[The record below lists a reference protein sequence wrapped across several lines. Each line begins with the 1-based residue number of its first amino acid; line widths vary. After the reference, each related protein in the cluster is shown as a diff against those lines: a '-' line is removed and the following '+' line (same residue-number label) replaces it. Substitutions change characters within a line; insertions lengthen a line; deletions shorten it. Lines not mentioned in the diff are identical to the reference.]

1 MNQNQNDLDI
11 DRKIR
16 EQLASAGFSVDGQ
29 PLPSNLGPDVGS
41 GHDQDLELMQEDRL
55 PKPVASSVSQPRK
68 PKDKTVVDSRFIE
81 LTELPSN
88 FIPYDFK
95 SIYVRPFAVSELKL
109 IARSIEQKSIDYI
122 TQAIDNCLDVDVYQ
136 LTIPDYFY
144 LYYWFRIESYPSTPY
159 YSHWVC
165 DELLDGKPCSHNNV
179 TPLTKNQLS
188 VSYLEDD
195 VLTAANL
202 DPRLDF
208 PRVSLLEDLS
218 IAALDKNDPKQ
229 LSLFQSDELFLV
241 DAAKW
246 VKAGTTIFDKIK
258 ILEEQPDLNLYELAK
273 LANQQYQYGVYE
285 YTLVQC
291 GGCGAKRRFKVMLD
305 APKFFPYFG

>member
-1 MNQNQNDLDI
+1 MNQNDLDI

-16 EQLASAGFSVDGQ
+16 EQLASAGFSMNGQ
-29 PLPSNLGPDVGS
+29 PLPSNTGPSINASDPAVS
-41 GHDQDLELMQEDRL
+41 EEPL
-55 PKPVASSVSQPRK
+55 PIRVAPNLTQPRK
-68 PKDKTVVDSRFIE
+68 VKDKTIIDARFIE

-122 TQAIDNCLDVDVYQ
+122 TQALDNCLDIDVYQ

-159 YSHWVC
+159 YSNWVC
-165 DELLDGKPCSHNNV
+165 DEQVDGQICAHNNV

-188 VSYLEDD
+188 ISYLKDE
-195 VLTAANL
+195 VKENVPEL

-208 PRVSLLEDLS
+208 PRVILLEDLT
-218 IAALDKNDPKQ
+218 IAALDRNDPKQ
-229 LSLFQSDELFLV
+229 IELFTADDLLLV

-246 VKAGTTIFDKIK
+246 IKEGDTIFDKIK

-285 YTLVQC
+285 YTIVQC
-291 GGCGAKRRFKVMLD
+291 GRCGAKRRFKVMLD
-305 APKFFPYFG
+305 APKFFPYFR